1 MPTQPNTTLADHGTQ
16 QRPDMDPLRSEDP
29 KIVAEAL
36 SDLLARATG
45 AELHDHEAEHPKN
58 TLPNPGQ
65 RLEGTLQRMKQLV
78 MHPSLQDNGLRGP
91 VKQAI
96 IVQEFTKPLTTALA
110 HMGHINEM
118 SALIARD
125 NLLRNMHQ
133 QGLSAPGGI
142 RELMERFPDADTA
155 TQSLAKPTFWL
166 TLTAHPTSTNA
177 LSSLQA
183 QRALLRAIDRYR
195 DSDSTSTA
203 DIYKAMRDFVSVPVI
218 PMKEGK
224 AVNLTV
230 PEETAQTLY
239 ALENIYHDV
248 PHVYKRYDESLK
260 ERFTDYDPATLDLNI
275 RFSSW
280 GSSGDKDGNA
290 NVSADT
296 TLHAMGMHRLAAL
309 RCYGKDLKDTTH
321 EGLAPWAERIDTKQ
335 AALEQWVSEFNAA
348 YESAPRETAKDG
360 KPGKPHLSPEQFD
373 AFSARLKDISQEL
386 DSDAFLRD
394 INAAYSSSKDKSLL
408 DLSRRARIF
417 SFNFGRLE
425 YRETALEYGRIA
437 GLLIPGYDEIEE
449 SAREAALNELLA
461 LSPEALQARA
471 KDMHASTQAAWG
483 KAYTPEDANPIGYQT
498 LKRMELAR
506 DFPDMVTDNVLA
518 ECQDTSNFLEAL
530 LMQRLAAKDGAAP
543 KLGIIPLFEDRH
555 ALDKCTESVARAWAN
570 PHYGAHMESL
580 GKVQQVQ
587 LAHSDN
593 ARRSGMPAAR
603 AYIYEA
609 HQKLRELGAQHGV
622 TMQFFEGGSQS
633 DPYRGGIRSLTST
646 IKEFGIQDFA
656 KFTFQGGD
664 LLNYLNYTPSV
675 MRLFTRIISH
685 CAESIYKRDQQA
697 AEPGKFTQRLAGEKE
712 PNGVDPELDSMA
724 IKSLKLTAID
734 YENRIYKD
742 PDFNQFMKLIGYV
755 EESSAGG
762 AMSRGGK
769 GRKGDHVDIDDMR
782 TISFS
787 ETLQHAGITPTWIGA
802 ANLNTHLY
810 HANGKEMTP
819 KTLHALYEKSPVFRD
834 VTDRILFGLA
844 KTDLDALQKGP
855 AAKSPVVDELTS
867 EYRRAYRLAMEARTG
882 IPHPHI
888 RKDKDGNDLSCTDL
902 RDSVINEALP
912 HLKDDL
918 GTKMRYLGLVNEVK
932 RHVLLTDQQVED
944 YHQALKTGGKNPE
957 DKAYIE
963 DRLENDASLR
973 RLVHNAGDTVHH
985 GRYLMADDNNYGLYR
1000 MALEKVRA
1008 EGATDTGAYQ
1018 QGMDR
1023 YRENLA
1029 NGNGKA
1035 SGRVAA

>member
-1 MPTQPNTTLADHGTQ
+1 MSTHPNAVQPDHE
-16 QRPDMDPLRSEDP
+16 MDPLRSEDP

-36 SDLLARATG
+36 SGLLARATG
-45 AELHDHEAEHPKN
+45 DELHDHESEHPKN
-58 TLPNPGQ
+58 TAPEPGK
-65 RLEGTLQRMKQLV
+65 RLMHTLEQMKQLV
-78 MHPSLQDNGLRGP
+78 MRPASNIMNDNELRGH
-91 VKQAI
+91 
-96 IVQEFTKPLTTALA
+96 VQRTILSHEFTQPLTTALA

-125 NLLRNMHQ
+125 NLFRNMHA

-142 RELMERFPDADTA
+142 RELMDRFPDADTA
-155 TQSLAKPTFWL
+155 TRALAKPTFWL

-177 LSSLQA
+177 LPSMKA
-183 QRALLRAIDRYR
+183 QRELLRAIDRYR
-195 DSDSTSTA
+195 DGESTSTA
-203 DIYKAMRDFVSVPVI
+203 DIYKAMRDFISIPVI
-218 PMKEGK
+218 PMKDGK
-224 AVNLTV
+224 SVNLTV
-230 PEETAQTLY
+230 PEETEQTLY
-239 ALENIYHDV
+239 TLENIYHDV
-248 PHVYKRYDESLK
+248 PHIYKRYDQSLK
-260 ERFTDYDPATLDLNI
+260 ERFADYDPATLDLNI

-296 TLHAMGMHRLAAL
+296 TLHAMGMHRLTAL
-309 RCYGKDLKDTTH
+309 RCYAKDLKGTKH
-321 EGLAPWAERIDTKQ
+321 ETLAPWAERISAKE
-335 AALEQWVSEFNAA
+335 AALERWMSEFNAA
-348 YESAPRETAKDG
+348 YASAPRETGKDG
-360 KPGKPHLSPEQFD
+360 KPGKPHLTPEQFD
-373 AFSARLKDISQEL
+373 GFSARLKEISQDL
-386 DSDAFLRD
+386 DSNAFVRD
-394 INAAYSSSKDKSLL
+394 VNAAYAASKDRSLL

-417 SFNFGRLE
+417 SFNFGRVE
-425 YRETALEYGRIA
+425 YRETAVEYGRIT
-437 GLLIPGYDEIEE
+437 GLLIPGYAKMNE
-449 SAREAALNELLA
+449 SKREAAVSELLA
-461 LSPEALQARA
+461 LSPQELQDRA
-471 KDMHASTQAAWG
+471 QDLHASTRAVWD

-530 LMQRLAAKDGAAP
+530 LMQRLATKDGVSP

-555 ALDKCTESVARAWAN
+555 ALDKCTKSVARAWAN

-609 HQKLRELGAQHGV
+609 HQKLRELGAKHGV

-633 DPYRGGIRSLTST
+633 DPYRGGIRSMTST

-697 AEPGKFTQRLAGEKE
+697 PELGRHTQRLASEKE
-712 PNGVDPELDSMA
+712 PNGIDPELDSMA
-724 IKSLKLTAID
+724 IKALKETAID
-734 YENRIYKD
+734 YENRIYKE

-769 GRKGDHVDIDDMR
+769 GRKGGHVDIDDMR

-802 ANLNTHLY
+802 ASLNTYLY

-819 KTLHALYEKSPVFRD
+819 KTLHALYKKSPVFRD
-834 VTDRILFGLA
+834 VIDRVLFGLA

-855 AAKSPVVDELTS
+855 AAKSPVVDELAS
-867 EYRRAYRLAMEARTG
+867 EYRRAFRLAMEARTG
-882 IPHPHI
+882 NAYPHI
-888 RKDKDGNDLSCTDL
+888 RKDKDGTDLSCTQL
-902 RDSVINEALP
+902 RDTVINEALP
-912 HLKDDL
+912 HLKDDI
-918 GTKMRYLGLVNEVK
+918 GTKMRYLGLVNDVK
-932 RHVLLTDQQVED
+932 SRVLLTDAQLEMH
-944 YHQALKTGGKNPE
+944 HQTLKTDGKSSSGE
-957 DKAYIE
+957 KEYAE
-963 DRLENDASLR
+963 ECLESDASLR
-973 RLVHNAGDTVHH
+973 RMLHNAGDTVHH

-1000 MALEKVRA
+1000 MALEEVRA
-1008 EGATDTGAYQ
+1008 EGANNNRAYQ

-1023 YRENLA
+1023 YRENL
-1029 NGNGKA
+1029 GSGKR
-1035 SGRVAA
+1035 SGRGAAA